1 MKQIDSKRT
10 WQVMKKITGK
20 HKTKSIFSPKKTNL
34 IKPLYK
40 IDKTLLKN
48 LKNFFIFVVPK
59 FAENISNTEKTFEH
73 FVISHNE
80 KMQFEELNFEEFREA
95 FKILKRNKAVG
106 FDDLSS
112 NIVIDACDSL
122 KNILF
127 HVFKVSIQ

>member
-1 MKQIDSKRT
+1 M
-10 WQVMKKITGK
+10 
-20 HKTKSIFSPKKTNL
+20 
-34 IKPLYK
+34 
-40 IDKTLLKN
+40 
-48 LKNFFIFVVPK
+48 PK

>member
-1 MKQIDSKRT
+1 M
-10 WQVMKKITGK
+10 
-20 HKTKSIFSPKKTNL
+20 
-34 IKPLYK
+34 
-40 IDKTLLKN
+40 
-48 LKNFFIFVVPK
+48 PK
-59 FAENISNTEKTFEH
+59 FAENISNTEKTFKH